1 MTSFLRRGSAA
12 LAVLLFFVF
21 VLPLSSARAATPTDS
36 ALDWLTKE
44 LAANGH
50 QLPFK
55 GAPTFTDWGLSIDF
69 VLALAGGGRA
79 AAGETQATVANIS
92 ANAANYVTGGD
103 FAPDDRYAG
112 PMGKLLYMTKVFGVD
127 STNLGGL
134 NIENELRALMQTS
147 GSAQPGRFTDHSD
160 FGDFS
165 NGFGQAF
172 DILGLART
180 TGGVPPEAIT
190 FLLAQQCPA
199 GGFRLFYDA
208 NPSCG
213 SDDQADPD
221 ATGLAID
228 ALVGQ
233 PGASSAINRAASWLV
248 AQQDASGAFGGS
260 GPTASLNANSTGII
274 AQALRAIGQ
283 TASAD
288 KAGAWIQSLQLT
300 SANASAASADVGA
313 IAYDPGQRDDAIAN
327 GLPAERDPFRRATS
341 QGVLALPEVVLP
353 CWGRRRRLD
362 LHRHHDLN
370 RHREARRHDRR
381 RWQRFQSGRVCARHA
396 VLRAGPARH
405 DHGRPERARVADVRP
420 SLEHAARRAHDR
432 DARPLFGE
440 AALGRAAGEPVQ
452 HDDHHDH
459 DDGGGRDDHRGRG
472 RRI

>member
-1 MTSFLRRGSAA
+1 
-12 LAVLLFFVF
+12 
-21 VLPLSSARAATPTDS
+21 
-36 ALDWLTKE
+36 
-44 LAANGH
+44 
-50 QLPFK
+50 
-55 GAPTFTDWGLSIDF
+55 
-69 VLALAGGGRA
+69 
-79 AAGETQATVANIS
+79 
-92 ANAANYVTGGD
+92 
-103 FAPDDRYAG
+103 
-112 PMGKLLYMTKVFGVD
+112 MGKLLYMTKVFGVD

-172 DILGLART
+172 DILGLAWT

-190 FLLAQQCPA
+190 FLLAEQCPA

-228 ALVGQ
+228 ALVGR

-248 AQQDASGAFGGS
+248 AEQDASGAFGGS

-274 AQALRAIGQ
+274 AQALRVIGQ

-313 IAYDPGQRDDAIAN
+313 IAYDPGQRDDAIR
-327 GLPAERDPFRRATS
+327 ERPTGGTRPVPPRDVTRCARAPR
-341 QGVLALPEVVLP
+341 GRAP

-370 RHREARRHDRR
+370 RHGEARRHDRR
-381 RWQRFQSGRVCARHA
+381 RWQRFQSGRVCARP
-396 VLRAGPARH
+396 RCS
-405 DHGRPERARVADVRP
+405 P
-420 SLEHAARRAHDR
+420 SRSCS
-432 DARPLFGE
+432 ARPRPIRTGS
-440 AALGRAAGEPVQ
+440 
-452 HDDHHDH
+452 
-459 DDGGGRDDHRGRG
+459 
-472 RRI
+472 RR